1 VIPAIVT
8 AGDRGAAKP
17 IQGKSKVYLEIGGRP
32 LVAHVV
38 ATLQRVPEISE
49 VWVVGDPARL
59 VDALEGLVD
68 ELRKPLHVVPQ
79 FRNLYENCW
88 ETYRRLLP
96 GAGPQG
102 RDPETPADL
111 DQRVLYLSADVPFMT
126 PHEVSHFLRRGLEQD
141 LDFFCG
147 LSSESSM
154 QPFYPAAKGEPGI
167 RMAYFNVREGRFR
180 QNNLHLVRPGR
191 LEHRYYIQEMYE
203 HRYQKQFWAILGLA
217 WRLLR
222 SQSGG
227 LRTLC
232 YYLLLQLTSFADRA
246 GLRRVADLLRGFA
259 PIERIERGLTHLL
272 GCSYRFAPTEFGGAA
287 VDIDNEADYEAARA
301 RFEEWIKRELALG
314 EARMGALLL
323 PERAAPVEIDVLPD
337 ESSS

>member
-59 VDALEGLVD
+59 VDALAGLVD

-102 RDPETPADL
+102 RDPESPEDL

-180 QNNLHLVRPGR
+180 QNNLHLVRPGAR
-191 LEHRYYIQEMYE
+191 AASARTTCIWYAPGGSSTATTS
-203 HRYQKQFWAILGLA
+203 RRCTSTAI
-217 WRLLR
+217 RN
-222 SQSGG
+222 SSGPSWVWPG
-227 LRTLC
+227 GC
-232 YYLLLQLTSFADRA
+232 C
-246 GLRRVADLLRGFA
+246 A
-259 PIERIERGLTHLL
+259 P
-272 GCSYRFAPTEFGGAA
+272 GAA
-287 VDIDNEADYEAARA
+287 GCARS
-301 RFEEWIKRELALG
+301 
-314 EARMGALLL
+314 
-323 PERAAPVEIDVLPD
+323 VTTCCC
-337 ESSS
+337 S